1 MTAFS
6 KTHSSCGSKPP
17 MSNKIIRSGRRP
29 KFLRSAC
36 PQLGAADAPTRD
48 HCPLVYLFAATGSV
62 FVELA
67 FLFSGAIEL
76 ADASRLQVF
85 LLGCRQLR
93 ADDVRPQ
100 LLRIII
106 HTALENSI
114 KYPNQLTACCDDGL
128 LALERILFP
137 GSEVLIHFPE
147 LGIVLNH
154 G

>member
-1 MTAFS
+1 
-6 KTHSSCGSKPP
+6 

-76 ADASRLQVF
+76 ADASRLQGFFVR
-85 LLGCRQLR
+85 LPPTLG
-93 ADDVRPQ
+93 
-100 LLRIII
+100 
-106 HTALENSI
+106 
-114 KYPNQLTACCDDGL
+114 G
-128 LALERILFP
+128 
-137 GSEVLIHFPE
+137 
-147 LGIVLNH
+147 
-154 G
+154 